1 MMLVLAIV
9 EIFSVILQRIF
20 CDSTLK
26 KKKIRRYTDYLVWG
40 GYFAVFNGVTYVLTY
55 LGDGTSNIWL
65 NILLFVCIFFVTIRI
80 LYTDSVRTLMAT
92 TIFMYMS
99 GMCAE
104 LLVYYGKEFLAWTD
118 DAEVTLLCTVLSKIV
133 WYLIIKFTS
142 LIIKLNRKAEL
153 NLQDW
158 LEVFIVPVCSIWIL
172 ISVFITGTLENYF
185 WGFIVVFMILLINVF
200 TYYLYDKAKENMEK
214 QMREEILKNQCE
226 YYIRQN
232 RESKE
237 WWEELRKLR
246 HNMKQHYILENTYL
260 EKEDYEALKRYC
272 SENLAGIKVIANT
285 EVPQDAEMNAEDI
298 SICLGNLLDNA
309 IEAVKELTEDRV
321 IRLWITTDG
330 NNIAISIKNR
340 YKNALHKS
348 GGRYLTSK
356 EDDRMHGIGLSIVRQ
371 IVDQYAGEMEIR
383 EEDNVFDVMILMY
396 DFLT

>member
-65 NILLFVCIFFVTIRI
+65 NILLFVC
-80 LYTDSVRTLMAT
+80 M
-92 TIFMYMS
+92 
-99 GMCAE
+99 
-104 LLVYYGKEFLAWTD
+104 LVYYGKEFLAWTD

-172 ISVFITGTLENYF
+172 ISVFITVTLENYF

-272 SENLAGIKVIANT
+272 SENLKFLDKKDFISNSGNLYIDSVVNYKADMAEKAGIKVIANT